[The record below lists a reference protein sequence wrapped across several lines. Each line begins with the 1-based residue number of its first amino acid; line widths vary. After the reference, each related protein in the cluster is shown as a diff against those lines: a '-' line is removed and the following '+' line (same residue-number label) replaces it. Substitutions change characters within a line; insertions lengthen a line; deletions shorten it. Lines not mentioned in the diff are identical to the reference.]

1 MSCQK
6 GYVVIL
12 TFWKPDWDWI
22 ENDALFSLKA
32 SHIFFFLLF
41 VGNYSRRRLVFLNT
55 ELRPDQLILK
65 LISYYNNSEK

>member
-32 SHIFFFLLF
+32 SHIFFC
-41 VGNYSRRRLVFLNT
+41 YSWAI
-55 ELRPDQLILK
+55 ILEED
-65 LISYYNNSEK
+65 LYF